1 MYLIQLMHV
10 KNIEGQEDVK
20 NFQSTSENETVVPKK
35 KIDIGGND
43 SNLINSTK
51 DQLKSVDQIKVFKDS
66 TLESTAENEKQIK
79 VGSFSDLVSLANQDK
94 DMELKYDLEKNV
106 KLVRFEQGKIDI
118 NFNENLNKNF
128 NKKLSQSLF
137 KWTKKRWIISLS
149 KEERANTLHEQKIER
164 KKNIL
169 ESEKNNSVYKKIIN
183 TFPDADLVDVKEEN
197 D

>member
-128 NKKLSQSLF
+128 IKKLSQSLF

-149 KEERANTLHEQKIER
+149 KEEGANTLHEQKIER